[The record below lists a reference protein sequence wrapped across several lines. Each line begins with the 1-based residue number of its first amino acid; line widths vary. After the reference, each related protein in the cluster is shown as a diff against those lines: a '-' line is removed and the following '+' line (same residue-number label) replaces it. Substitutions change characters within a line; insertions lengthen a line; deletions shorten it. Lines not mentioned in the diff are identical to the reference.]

1 SELKALLENLQE
13 LDRSVGKVVEISWK
27 NYEGNIQ
34 LSLSLNSRGQI
45 VGHYRFAAG
54 LGWEGAILSG
64 EFHADQSYLGGWIR
78 QLKQVQR
85 ECAGQAFRA
94 GLASSFLCT
103 SPTVDFSSCP
113 ERQKSMSAFMSAM
126 RGKADSLYS
135 LRVFRCLTR
144 FRHADRSKILQG

>member
-1 SELKALLENLQE
+1 MTEGLDLRLHFSGPDHENWLSVLVEVSAEPFSGTYAFQMLSSELKALLENLQE

-85 ECAGQAFRA
+85 E
-94 GLASSFLCT
+94 LA
-103 SPTVDFSSCP
+103 
-113 ERQKSMSAFMSAM
+113 
-126 RGKADSLYS
+126 
-135 LRVFRCLTR
+135 
-144 FRHADRSKILQG
+144 